1 MPRTGHLPLLLLLA
15 SCSCSDDDGPD
26 LVETLEIVPTSLPD
40 GRVGVPYAAVL
51 QARGGR
57 APYVL
62 RGGGGLLP
70 PGLSLHED
78 GRLDGTPTEEGDFG
92 FDVVVSDALD
102 GRARAPFELSVA
114 PAEEPPLALRIMT
127 AVLPTGD
134 LGEPYR
140 AVLQAE
146 GGTPPYLWEVVEGSL
161 PEGLALVGDGASTA
175 IEGVPAAL
183 GVQELTLNLADADGA
198 DVQRDFTIAVSPLPT
213 LLTEVLPIAVVGEP
227 YHAQLEV
234 TGGAWPLVFEAYS
247 GRLPAGLTLHPSGL
261 VAGVAEAPDSRP
273 VRFRVTDASGVIRE
287 QRIRIWAVEDRPWE
301 AWVDAEMPPNCGLEE
316 PVVVRGTVLVTDPAM
331 IARVQVA
338 VDTRYQDMGMADIDV
353 VAPDGT
359 RVPMHVGGPRAGGSL
374 GIHFMYES
382 DRISWGSFAP
392 LIGMGPAGTWALEVR
407 VLPDPGFGC
416 VDEPGRLQRFAIVLG
431 GETSSDDYL
440 RVRGVHPNNLID
452 GPFARITGGGLAQ
465 DSFDL
470 AIEEW
475 STGPNGVPEGG
486 TGDDVLLGLPVVS
499 WSSDLPIE
507 VGVIEEAGHFQSGEV
522 TGQGTLTGAI
532 DVRSIELPVKVVPP
546 DWVP

>member
-1 MPRTGHLPLLLLLA
+1 M
-15 SCSCSDDDGPD
+15 
-26 LVETLEIVPTSLPD
+26 IVTTSLPD
-40 GRVGVPYAAVL
+40 GQVGVPYGAVIE
-51 QARGGR
+51 ATGGR
-57 APYVL
+57 PPYVL
-62 RGGGGLLP
+62 RIGGGQLV
-70 PGLSLHED
+70 PGLALQED
-78 GRLDGTPTEEGDFG
+78 GRLEGTPTAEGDFG
-92 FDVVVSDALD
+92 FDVVVADALG
-102 GRARAPFELSVA
+102 GRARATFALSVA
-114 PAEEPPLALRIMT
+114 AAPPLALRIMT

-140 AVLQAE
+140 AVLEAE
-146 GGTPPYLWEVVEGSL
+146 GGTPPYRWEVVAGNL
-161 PEGLALVGDGASTA
+161 PDGLALDREGELTVID
-175 IEGVPAAL
+175 GVPTAL
-183 GVQELTLNLADADGA
+183 GVQELTLRLSDAGGVDFVDRA
-198 DVQRDFTIAVSPLPT
+198 FTIAVSPPPE

-234 TGGAWPLVFEAYS
+234 TGGAWPLSFEAYS

-316 PVVVRGTVLVTDPAM
+316 PIVVRGTVLVTDPAM

-338 VDTRYQDMGMADIDV
+338 VDTRYEDMGMADIDV

-440 RVRGVHPNNLID
+440 RVRGVQPNNLID
-452 GPFARITGGGLAQ
+452 GPFARITGGGLVQ

-499 WSSDLPIE
+499 WSSDLPAD
-507 VGVIEEAGHFQSGEV
+507 VGVMGETGHFQSGEV
-522 TGQGTLTGAI
+522 TGQGALTGAI
-532 DVRSIELPVKVVPP
+532 DERTVVLPVKVVAP